1 MGFILSAI
9 ENVKD
14 FFSSILNKI
23 RERSNAWNE
32 HRQRLRERSDYI
44 RQIEQFES
52 TYCPEEPD
60 QKLALR
66 VQQYL
71 EEKFPNGIE
80 ERLSQ
85 MSVDE
90 LPDFFIEI
98 EKEAE
103 EIMDVT
109 TEETVIVYPT
119 TEEENMKYGC
129 GFYNRKDNLL
139 CINGVYLYS
148 GDTELIKE
156 QIFTIFHELKHARQ
170 WAAIE
175 HRKDYGYS
183 EELIQVWE
191 QNMRNYISPYESDE
205 AYRKQPVELDTF
217 GFEEQLKEGYYTN
230 N

>member
-1 MGFILSAI
+1 M
-9 ENVKD
+9 
-14 FFSSILNKI
+14 
-23 RERSNAWNE
+23 
-32 HRQRLRERSDYI
+32 
-44 RQIEQFES
+44 
-52 TYCPEEPD
+52 
-60 QKLALR
+60 
-66 VQQYL
+66 
-71 EEKFPNGIE
+71 
-80 ERLSQ
+80 
-85 MSVDE
+85 
-90 LPDFFIEI
+90 
-98 EKEAE
+98 
-103 EIMDVT
+103 T

-175 HRKDYGYS
+175 DRKDYGYS

-217 GFEEQLKEGYYTN
+217 GFEERLKEGYYTN